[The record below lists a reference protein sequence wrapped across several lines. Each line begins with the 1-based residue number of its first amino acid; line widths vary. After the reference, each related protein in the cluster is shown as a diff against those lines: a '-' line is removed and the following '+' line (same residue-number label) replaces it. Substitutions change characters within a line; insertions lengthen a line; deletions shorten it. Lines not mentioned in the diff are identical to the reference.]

1 MKIKN
6 LLFIV
11 VACLLSFQAFV
22 FAEGD
27 TECSGRIT
35 GMTLNENFKDAKLV
49 ISNLGEPDE
58 PFEVITGEAYK
69 HNYVS
74 FELLKKIS
82 EN

>member
-1 MKIKN
+1 MIT
-6 LLFIV
+6 
-11 VACLLSFQAFV
+11 SFQRV
-22 FAEGD
+22 D
-27 TECSGRIT
+27 CIT
-35 GMTLNENFKDAKLV
+35 PSNLTLNENFKDAKLV